1 MLIRDGCCDGLVTI
15 GVAQVKVAPVII
27 YSAIGIKGY
36 VINIRRFYGRCIE
49 AG

>member
-27 YSAIGIKGY
+27 YSAISGDFTVGAL
-36 VINIRRFYGRCIE
+36 RPDSGP
-49 AG
+49 